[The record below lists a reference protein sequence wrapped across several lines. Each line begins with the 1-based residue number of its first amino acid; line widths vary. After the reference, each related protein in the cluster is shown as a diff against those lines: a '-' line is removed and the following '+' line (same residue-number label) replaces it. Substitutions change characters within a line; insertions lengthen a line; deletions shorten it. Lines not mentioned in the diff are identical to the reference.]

1 MTSSSLPT
9 FSGANIDFPH
19 FWQLLLNAARL
30 AGPNVSIAG
39 VVPELFLDPND
50 PYLQTIIG
58 LQLPYVPVAP
68 AGPRPLLPPNPTVA
82 QVGLFNAELS
92 DWCYS
97 DELSRAAILER
108 TTFLSHFLASL
119 PPDTIAAISD
129 PVHGTAHFTLT
140 TAASLS
146 ALIMASSLLM
156 ISQPTNTLYSFPMS
170 LPYPSAPTPPP
181 TRKLTILLLLISNL
195 SASTK
200 SVMLSFLGS
209 SLAIST
215 TSRSSIIYPR
225 ILSLPNGILRFF
237 ALLSMPG
244 LTPSAIPPPV
254 ACSTLLPSH
263 QVPPHPILLP
273 SLAPSSPTILSIPL
287 VPLPAQRFVL
297 RPPLLL
303 PLALFIIV
311 GPTAPVSPARAA
323 GILPLVTKGRLPWPI
338 EWAAIL
344 DGAAPSRCLS

>member
-1 MTSSSLPT
+1 MTSSSLPM
-9 FSGANIDFPH
+9 FSGGNIDFPH
-19 FWQLLLNAARL
+19 FWQLILNAARL

-58 LQLPYVPVAP
+58 LQLPYVPVPP

-156 ISQPTNTLYSFPMS
+156 ISQPTNTFYSFPMS
-170 LPYPSAPTPPP
+170 LPFPSDPTPPP

-237 ALLSMPG
+237 ALLSIPG
-244 LTPSAIPPPV
+244 LTPSAIPPLV
-254 ACSTLLPSH
+254 ACCTLLPSH
-263 QVPPHPILLP
+263 QVPPAALASAVLSYNSQHPSRSTSRSTFRP
-273 SLAPSSPTILSIPL
+273 AP
-287 VPLPAQRFVL
+287 
-297 RPPLLL
+297 
-303 PLALFIIV
+303 
-311 GPTAPVSPARAA
+311 
-323 GILPLVTKGRLPWPI
+323 
-338 EWAAIL
+338 
-344 DGAAPSRCLS
+344 AAPSTPRPIYYCWTHGAGQSSESCRNPAPGHQRKATLANRMGGHS